1 MTQDQ
6 YSKLFK
12 YIEAFR
18 FSMDQR
24 FEAVDKKFDAIDNRF
39 DNIDNRMDGVVG
51 QLDDFRTEIAAIDHK
66 TGRLERYTYAIAGKV
81 GIDLDKIKA

>member
-6 YSKLFK
+6 FAKLFN
-12 YIEAFR
+12 YMERR
-18 FSMDQR
+18 FNAVDER
-24 FEAVDKKFDAIDNRF
+24 FKAVDKRF